1 MYIAN
6 PNRYKEMKYN
16 RCGQSGL
23 YLPAISLGLWQ
34 NFGNESTMQ
43 NIKEMILNSFDLG
56 INHFDIANNYGPP
69 PGSAETNFG
78 KVLKSELY
86 AHRDELIISSKA
98 GYYMWEGPYGNGGSK
113 KYLTASIDQSLKRTG
128 LDYFDIFYHHRF
140 DPDTPIE
147 ETAAAL
153 DLIVRQGKALYI
165 GTSNYNAEQTA
176 HIIKEFKKLGT
187 PYIIHQPI
195 YNMLNRWIENG
206 LTDVLKSN
214 GVGAIAYCPLAQG
227 LLTDK
232 YVNAHI
238 PQNSRASRS
247 KYVADELNKNIEK
260 LQLLKPIA
268 DARNQ
273 TMAQLAISWL
283 INTGNLTSV
292 LIGASRFSQIAENV
306 AALNNTNFS
315 VEEVNLIDQIVLAK

>member
-1 MYIAN
+1 MHIAN

-16 RCGQSGL
+16 RCGKSGL

-34 NFGNESTMQ
+34 NFGNEASMQ

-56 INHFDIANNYGPP
+56 ITHFDIANNYGPP
-69 PGSAETNFG
+69 PGSAEINFG
-78 KVLKSELY
+78 RVLKSELCS
-86 AHRDELIISSKA
+86 HRDELIISSKA

-165 GTSNYNAEQTA
+165 GISNYNAEQSA
-176 HIIKEFKKLGT
+176 CIIKEFQKLGT
-187 PYIIHQPI
+187 PFIIHQPI

-206 LTDVLKSN
+206 LTGVLKSN
-214 GVGAIAYCPLAQG
+214 GIGAIAYCPLAQG

-232 YVNAHI
+232 YVDAHI

-247 KYVADELNKNIEK
+247 KYVADELEKNIEK
-260 LQLLKPIA
+260 IQLLKSIA

-292 LIGASRFSQIAENV
+292 LVGASRFSQIAENV
-306 AALNNTNFS
+306 ASLNNTEFS
-315 VEEVNLIDQIVLAK
+315 DEELNLIDQIVLAK

>member
-1 MYIAN
+1 MYLAN

-16 RCGQSGL
+16 RCGKSGL

-34 NFGNESTMQ
+34 NFGNEACMQ
-43 NIKEMILNSFDLG
+43 NIKDLILNSFDAG
-56 INHFDIANNYGPP
+56 ITHFDIANNYGPP

-78 KVLKSELY
+78 KVLKDDLY
-86 AHRDELIISSKA
+86 SHRDELIISSKA
-98 GYYMWEGPYGNGGSK
+98 GHYMWQGPYGNGGSK

-128 LDYFDIFYHHRF
+128 LEYFDIFYHHCF
-140 DPDTPIE
+140 DPDTPME

-165 GTSNYNAEQTA
+165 GTSNYNAEQVA
-176 HIIKEFKKLGT
+176 HIIKEFQRLGT
-187 PYIIHQPI
+187 PYIIHQPV
-195 YNMLNRWIENG
+195 YNLINRWVENG

-214 GVGAIAYCPLAQG
+214 GIGAIAYCPLAQG

-232 YVNAHI
+232 YINAHI

-247 KYVADELNKNIEK
+247 KYIVDELNKNIEK
-260 LQLLKPIA
+260 IQLLKPIA
-268 DARNQ
+268 DARGQ

-283 INTGNLTSV
+283 VNTGNLTSV
-292 LIGASRFSQIAENV
+292 LIGASKFSQVAENI
-306 AALNNTNFS
+306 AALNNTQFTD
-315 VEEVNLIDQIVLAK
+315 EELNLIDQIVLVK

>member
-1 MYIAN
+1 MHIAN
-6 PNRYKEMKYN
+6 SNRYKEMKYN
-16 RCGQSGL
+16 RCGKSGL

-34 NFGNESTMQ
+34 NFGNEASMQ

-56 INHFDIANNYGPP
+56 ITHFDIANNYGPP

-78 KVLKSELY
+78 RILKSELY
-86 AHRDELIISSKA
+86 SHRDELIISSKA

-165 GTSNYNAEQTA
+165 GTSNYNAEQSA
-176 HIIKEFKKLGT
+176 CIIKEFQKLGT
-187 PYIIHQPI
+187 PFIIHQPI

-206 LTDVLKSN
+206 LTNVLKSN
-214 GVGAIAYCPLAQG
+214 GIGAIAYCPLAQG

-247 KYVADELNKNIEK
+247 KYVADELEKNIEK
-260 LQLLKPIA
+260 IQLLKPIA

-292 LIGASRFSQIAENV
+292 LIGASRFSQIVENV
-306 AALNNTNFS
+306 ASLNNTDFS
-315 VEEVNLIDQIVLAK
+315 VEELNLIDQIVLAK

>member
-16 RCGQSGL
+16 RCGKSGL
-23 YLPAISLGLWQ
+23 YIPAISLGLWQ
-34 NFGNESTMQ
+34 NFGNEATMQ
-43 NIKEMILNSFDLG
+43 NIKEMILGAFDLG
-56 INHFDIANNYGPP
+56 ITYFDLANNYGPP
-69 PGSAETNFG
+69 PGASEINFG
-78 KVLKSELY
+78 RVLKSELSS
-86 AHRDELIISSKA
+86 HRDELIISSKA

-113 KYLTASIDQSLKRTG
+113 KYLIASIDQSLKRTG

-176 HIIKEFKKLGT
+176 RIIDEFNKLGT

-214 GVGAIAYCPLAQG
+214 GIGAVAYCPLAQG

-232 YVNAHI
+232 YINANI
-238 PQNSRASRS
+238 PANSRASRS
-247 KYVADELNKNIEK
+247 KYVTEELNKNIEK
-260 LQLLKPIA
+260 IQLLKPIA
-268 DARNQ
+268 DARGQ
-273 TMAQLAISWL
+273 TMAQMAISWL
-283 INTGNLTSV
+283 LNTGNVTS
-292 LIGASRFSQIAENV
+292 IIMGASRLSQITENI
-306 AALNNTNFS
+306 AALDNTNFS
-315 VEEVNLIDQIVLAK
+315 LEELNLIDQIVLSK